1 MFADLLKASIVM
13 VSNIS
18 VGLAQLLGD
27 FFERMPFKEMQS
39 KSFPLVFGQRLQN
52 SPPAISPEETF
63 DCLVVVC
70 AFIAAR
76 VTFSWLVCDSGQIE
90 SLGLQSSP
98 SQESLCI
105 GCLNNPRPRRPFLPI
120 D

>member
-1 MFADLLKASIVM
+1 M

-39 KSFPLVFGQRLQN
+39 KSFSLVFGQRLQN

-70 AFIAAR
+70 AFIAAM
-76 VTFSWLVCDSGQIE
+76 VTFNWFVCDSGQVE
-90 SLGLQSSP
+90 PLGLQSSP
-98 SQESLCI
+98 SQESLRV
-105 GCLNNPRPRRPFLPI
+105 GHLNDPGTARTL
-120 D
+120 